1 MDENVVSQLNG
12 QIRRELEKNFKSIDQ
27 EVISYLIGNLENKF
41 LKLFKIIFKLCII
54 RRNRIK

>member
-27 EVISYLIGNLENKF
+27 EVISYLIGMHFFSEINF
-41 LKLFKIIFKLCII
+41 
-54 RRNRIK
+54 

>member
-27 EVISYLIGNLENKF
+27 EVISYLIGIQIFSKLIFNF
-41 LKLFKIIFKLCII
+41 LIILSH
-54 RRNRIK
+54 